1 MVKRVLIVGGGYAGT
16 MVARALDG
24 IAEVRLIEPRDRF
37 VHNVAAIR
45 AVVEPALLDRLIIPY
60 DRLLRRGSVVQGRAA
75 EIGEGRV
82 TLADGATI
90 EGDVVIA
97 ATGSTYARPFKPAS
111 ASAADFAEDS
121 RVALDALSAARS
133 VAIVGGG
140 AVGVELAGEITAA
153 WPDKAVTLLASS
165 PSLLPGYSAR
175 LSAALAAQLE
185 AKGVVLRLGARVE
198 GLETTGRPFAGM
210 LTVGADTLQAD
221 LVFPAIGA
229 RPVAPPIVG
238 GKLAALGSPGP
249 RFAPSGR
256 IEVDPWLRPA
266 QMNRVFALGDAAETG
281 DFMTIVAITRQAPW
295 LVKTL
300 KAVMDGRA
308 VENLAPYAPW
318 PAPAILV
325 PLGPRDGAS
334 LLPVTRRGLTVG
346 RRTTATLKG
355 RDLFIPRYRKEFG
368 YGAAATSRQ
377 LRSAKP

>member
-1 MVKRVLIVGGGYAGT
+1 MKRVVIVGGGYAGT

-24 IAEVRLIEPRDRF
+24 VAEVRLIEPRDRF

-45 AVVEPALLDRLIIPY
+45 AVVEPSLLDQLIIPY
-60 DRLLRRGSVVQGRAA
+60 DRLLRRGSVVQGVAA

-82 TLADGATI
+82 TLADGVTV
-90 EGDVVIA
+90 EGDIVVA
-97 ATGSTYARPFKPAS
+97 ATGSAYAQPFKPQS
-111 ASAADFAEDS
+111 ASTASFAKDS
-121 RVALDALSAARS
+121 RAAHEALRAARS

-153 WPDKAVTLLASS
+153 WPEKSVTLLAAS

-175 LSAALAAQLE
+175 LSAALAGQLE
-185 AKGVVLRLGARVE
+185 AQGVALRLGARVE
-198 GLETTGRPFAGM
+198 GLETVARPFAGA
-210 LTVGADTLQAD
+210 LAVAGRTFEAD

-229 RPVAPPIVG
+229 RAVPPPIAAG
-238 GKLAALGSPGP
+238 GMTAPG
-249 RFAPSGR
+249 FAPSGR
-256 IEVDPWLRPA
+256 LEVDPWLRPA
-266 QMNRVFALGDAAETG
+266 DMYGVFALGDAAETG

-300 KAVMDGRA
+300 RAMMAGRA
-308 VENLAPYAPW
+308 VESLAPYAPW

-325 PLGPRDGAS
+325 PLGPKSGAS

-346 RRTTATLKG
+346 RRTTAALKG

-368 YGAAATSRQ
+368 YGAAARSR
-377 LRSAKP
+377 

>member
-1 MVKRVLIVGGGYAGT
+1 MKRVLIVGGGYAGT

-24 IAEVRLIEPRDRF
+24 VAEVRLIEPRDRF

-60 DRLLRRGSVVQGRAA
+60 DRLLRRGSVIQGLAA

-82 TLADGATI
+82 TLADGVTV
-90 EGDVVIA
+90 EGDIVVA
-97 ATGSTYARPFKPAS
+97 ATGSTYAQPFKPQS
-111 ASAADFAEDS
+111 ASAATFAADS
-121 RVALDALSAARS
+121 RAAHEALRAARS

-140 AVGVELAGEITAA
+140 AVGVELAGEITAT
-153 WPDKAVTLLASS
+153 WPFRAVTLIASS
-165 PSLLPGYSAR
+165 PSVLPGYSAR

-185 AKGVVLRLGARVE
+185 ARGVVLRLGVRVE
-198 GLETTGRPFAGM
+198 GLETAGRPFAGA
-210 LTVGADTLQAD
+210 LTVAGHTLEAD

-229 RPVAPPIVG
+229 RPVAPPIATG
-238 GKLAALGSPGP
+238 GFASP
-249 RFAPSGR
+249 RFAASGR
-256 IEVDPWLRPA
+256 LEVDPWLRPA
-266 QMNRVFALGDAAETG
+266 DMYGVFALGDAAETG

-300 KAVMDGRA
+300 KAMMDGRA
-308 VENLAPYAPW
+308 VESLAPYAPW

-325 PLGPRDGAS
+325 PLGPKDGAS

-355 RDLFIPRYRKEFG
+355 RDLFIPRYRREFG
-368 YGAAATSRQ
+368 YGAAAGTR
-377 LRSAKP
+377 